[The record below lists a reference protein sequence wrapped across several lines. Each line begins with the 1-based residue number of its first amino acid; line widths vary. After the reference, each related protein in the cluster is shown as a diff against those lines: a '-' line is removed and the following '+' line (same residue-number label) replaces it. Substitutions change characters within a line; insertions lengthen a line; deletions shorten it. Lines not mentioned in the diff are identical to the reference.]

1 LADHFLS
8 FFPSSEVLQMNEFAL
23 KVLNAPNF
31 ITGDNQ
37 LSRAGAFLFAFSF
50 MHALPN
56 LLLLPLPLQSS
67 KEEVSSVPNAGLA
80 AYQLYADRARHM
92 ILLPIFE
99 IYLALSFL
107 VHIWF
112 AGKAALTKTPGWL
125 QVSGLVMLAFLIKHL
140 LDFRLGNMDA
150 LQTLL
155 PEVLRADKL
164 IYGVGVG
171 ASCIHVYMSLRP
183 AWLFNLGFRG
193 AEIPRLLLLG
203 RVLYVVSAAAYLI
216 PLLVKL

>member
-1 LADHFLS
+1 
-8 FFPSSEVLQMNEFAL
+8 MKEFAF

-31 ITGDNQ
+31 ITGDNK
-37 LSRAGAFLFAFSF
+37 LSRAGAFLFAFSV

-56 LLLLPLPLQSS
+56 LLLLPPLHFSH
-67 KEEVSSVPNAGLA
+67 EVRSVPNAGLA
-80 AYQLYADRARHM
+80 AYQHYADRARHM
-92 ILLPIFE
+92 LLLPVFE

-112 AGKAALTKTPGWL
+112 AGKAALTKTPNWL
-125 QVSGLVMLAFLIKHL
+125 QLSGLIMLAFLIKHL

-164 IYGVGVG
+164 IYSVGVG
-171 ASCIHVYMSLRP
+171 ASCVHVYMAVRP
-183 AWLFNLGFRG
+183 SWLFNLGFRG
-193 AEIPRLLLLG
+193 AEIPRLLLMG
-203 RVLYVVSAAAYLI
+203 RALSVVSAAAYLV
-216 PLLVKL
+216 PLFVM